1 MATVPLTQRQEE
13 FNKMRSAFRFAFLL
27 LVLLTITGPGFAQ
40 STNSGDI
47 RGTISDASGAAVA
60 GATVIL
66 TNIDTGEVKEFIT
79 NDNGIY
85 DTVSTRPGNYNLT
98 FTKTGFKKVTRGP
111 VVLQVSIITVDASL
125 AVGEITDVVHVED
138 TGAPL
143 LDTESGQQGTI
154 LDEKTINALPQIGAG
169 ITGNDWA
176 NFNIFLAGA
185 SSAPSQPA
193 SEGSGSYN
201 AGDAV
206 SLNGNLPMYTNILA
220 DGAVVV
226 LPISGNVDNSVF
238 ESVSEVQVTT
248 SSFSAQ
254 YGIGGAVFNQ
264 ISKSG
269 SNTFHGSAYEFWQND
284 VLNARPVFSASN
296 SKVPL
301 LRYNE
306 WGGSVGGPIIKNKL
320 FFFFVRDK
328 ITNNG
333 QGAAKVGTVP
343 TLAQRGMGT
352 ANPSQYDFSGLPTIY
367 DPTSTGVGGT
377 RTAFPGNII
386 PANRIDPVALKL
398 LSYYPLPNTGAPG
411 QLKDNYTITQANS
424 NPNLRWFGRIDY
436 DLSAK
441 NRVTFSITQK
451 DNPGKNTNDLPCPL
465 NCFSGDIDGYNV
477 QLSDTW
483 TLSPTLVNEFR
494 MGYTKQGNWFVP
506 QTLGFDAASK
516 LGLQYSKANIFPSMR
531 FSGGLCCNWLQPGT
545 NAIYIEHLYDPSD
558 VLTLIH
564 GKHILHF
571 GVEVLMG
578 QGNTTPWGNVDAG
591 TFSFT
596 GSYTQQN
603 CPPSPPGCVPGGS
616 NVADFLL
623 GYAQSWSATNQA
635 VTYMR
640 LKSPQLFVQ
649 DDYKLHP
656 NLTIN
661 LGLRYTATTGM
672 SELHNAMGG
681 FDPNLVNPSGTLGSM
696 WFAGQNNKDTLQ
708 KPIYSIFLPRV
719 GFAWSPGMF
728 KNTTVRGGYGMYS
741 YNFSEDTYGQG
752 LGAGSINTSQGS
764 ATDPNNGTGPNPL
777 INLNASAATAGPILN
792 YVVGSPA
799 ARQPLTY
806 FTNPPRGVTFI
817 PYNVPVGRINEWTLS
832 VEHQFA
838 RDFAASMAYV
848 GSHGYN
854 LQFPTDVNQVT
865 SATGMAAGVSG
876 NNQSFRPFP
885 LFAGIGG
892 NFYNAISN
900 YNSLQTAVQ
909 KRYTNGLT
917 FQLNY
922 VWSHFLD
929 DQDSAG
935 WGSRGGTQRWQIGND
950 PKANYANS
958 NFDIPHAFKG
968 VVAYELPFGHGKAY
982 LKANPVVDTLAGGWR
997 ISGTFIHQSGNP
1009 FTVYDSKN
1017 RSGSRAGTWYLNK
1030 VSNPSAN
1037 VPAMKG
1043 QGISYFD
1050 PYAYT
1055 DATPGTFGT
1064 NGRNTL
1070 RGPRLTVVNLS
1081 LAKNFR
1087 FGERFGLELRADFV
1101 NALNHPSFEP
1111 PNGDLSN
1118 RPVDSTVPD
1127 PNNPNLRLKCA
1138 TDHTLA
1144 GCQAGFGYI
1153 NASSGGTGGATVAP
1167 RSGQL
1172 SVRFSF

>member
-1 MATVPLTQRQEE
+1 
-13 FNKMRSAFRFAFLL
+13 MRTAVRFTFAFCLL
-27 LVLLTITGPGFAQ
+27 AIAASLSFAQ

-47 RGTISDASGAAVA
+47 RGTVSDSSGAAIT
-60 GATVIL
+60 GATVTL
-66 TNIDTGEVKEFIT
+66 TNLDTGESKDFIT
-79 NDNGIY
+79 NGNGIY

-98 FTKTGFKKVTRGP
+98 FAKAGFKKVTHGP
-111 VVLQVSIITVDASL
+111 VVLQVSVITVDASL
-125 AVGEITDVVHVED
+125 EVGEVTQVVHVED

-143 LDTESGQQGTI
+143 LQTESGQQGTI
-154 LDEKTINALPQIGAG
+154 LEEKTINALPQIGAG

-176 NFNIFLAGA
+176 NFTIFLAGA

-193 SEGSGSYN
+193 SEGSGAYN

-226 LPISGNVDNSVF
+226 LPVSGNVDNSVF

-284 VLNARPVFSASN
+284 VLNARTVFSASN

-306 WGGSVGGPIIKNKL
+306 WGGSIGGPIIKNKL

-333 QGAAKVGTVP
+333 QGAAHVGTVP
-343 TLAQRGMGT
+343 TLAERGLGT
-352 ANPSQYDFSGLPTIY
+352 ANPGQYDFSGLPTIY
-367 DPTSTGVGGT
+367 DPTSAAVGGT

-398 LSYYPLPNTGAPG
+398 LSYYPSPNTGAPG
-411 QLKDNYTITQANS
+411 QPQNNFTITQTNA
-424 NPNLRWFGRIDY
+424 NPNLRYFGRIDY
-436 DLSAK
+436 DLSSK

-516 LGLQYSKANIFPSMR
+516 LGLQYAKANIFPSMR
-531 FSGGLCCNWLQPGT
+531 FSGGVCCNWLQPGT
-545 NAIYIEHLYDPSD
+545 NAIYIEHLYNPSD
-558 VLTLIH
+558 VMTLIR

-578 QGNTTPWGNVDAG
+578 DGNTTPWGNVDAG
-591 TFSFT
+591 TFQFN
-596 GSYTQQN
+596 GKYTQQN
-603 CPPSPPGCVPGGS
+603 CLPSPPAPPGCVRGGS
-616 NVADFLL
+616 NVGDFLL

-649 DDYKLHP
+649 DDYKLRP

-661 LGLRYTATTGM
+661 LGLRYVATTGM

-681 FDPNLVNPSGTLGSM
+681 FDPNLVNSFGTLGSM
-696 WFAGQNNKDTLQ
+696 WFAGQNNRTTLQ
-708 KPIYSIFLPRV
+708 KPIYDIFLPRV

-799 ARQPLTY
+799 ARVPLTY
-806 FTNPPRGVTFI
+806 FTTPPRGVTFI
-817 PYNVPVGRINEWTLS
+817 PYNVPVGRINERTLS

-838 RDFAASMAYV
+838 RDFAASVAYV

-854 LQFPTDVNQVT
+854 LQFPTDINQVT
-865 SATGMAAGVSG
+865 SAAGMAAGVTGS
-876 NNQSFRPFP
+876 NQSFRPFP

-892 NFYNAISN
+892 NYYNAISN

-917 FQLNY
+917 FQVNY

-929 DQDSAG
+929 DQDSSG
-935 WGSRGGTQRWQIGND
+935 WGSRGGTQRWQIGNN

-958 NFDIPHAFKG
+958 NFDIPHALKG

-982 LKANPVVDTLAGGWR
+982 LKANPVVDTLVGGWR

-1017 RSGSRAGTWYLNK
+1017 QSGSDAGTWYVNR
-1030 VSNPSAN
+1030 VSNAN
-1037 VPAMKG
+1037 SNIPAMKD
-1043 QGISYFD
+1043 QGISYFN

-1070 RGPRLTVVNLS
+1070 RGPRLTVVNMS
-1081 LAKNFR
+1081 LAKSIR
-1087 FGERFGLELRADFV
+1087 FKERFGLELRADFV

-1111 PNGDLSN
+1111 PNGDLST
-1118 RPVDSTVPD
+1118 RPPNGTPD
-1127 PNNPNLRLKCA
+1127 PI
-1138 TDHTLA
+1138 TLIGPLCSA
-1144 GCQAGFGYI
+1144 SPTAPGCQKGFGYI
-1153 NASSGGTGGATVAP
+1153 NASSGGSGGATVAP

-1172 SVRFSF
+1172 SARFSF